1 MGWCKVNIVAIRGAI
16 TVDSNTSD
24 SILKSTEE
32 MLEAITKKN
41 NINID
46 DIIQI
51 QFTAT
56 KDLDAIY
63 PAVAA
68 RNMGITSAALMCMQE
83 MYVEDSLPM
92 CIRLSML
99 THSNSLTQ
107 KEVKH
112 VYLKGATVLRTDLS

>member
-1 MGWCKVNIVAIRGAI
+1 
-16 TVDSNTSD
+16 
-24 SILKSTEE
+24 
-32 MLEAITKKN
+32 
-41 NINID
+41 
-46 DIIQI
+46 
-51 QFTAT
+51 
-56 KDLDAIY
+56 
-63 PAVAA
+63 
-68 RNMGITSAALMCMQE
+68 MGITSAALMCMQE

>member
-1 MGWCKVNIVAIRGAI
+1 MNIVAIRGAI